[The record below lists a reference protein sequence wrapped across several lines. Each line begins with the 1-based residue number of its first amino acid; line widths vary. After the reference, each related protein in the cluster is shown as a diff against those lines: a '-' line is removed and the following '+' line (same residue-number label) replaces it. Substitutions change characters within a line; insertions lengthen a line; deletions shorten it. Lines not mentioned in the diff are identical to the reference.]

1 MYSKQYDEPWNP
13 KLVDILY
20 KARHGSADEQ
30 TYYSKFGLSAAEW
43 DSTLTDLAQH
53 KDNIVKLFE
62 ERFAFRMI
70 NRETLEQW
78 QIRLQTVLDE
88 EGPRADR
95 AFRLYRLNSADID
108 NMLNGAEQTTF
119 NNLKDE
125 LGGTDRGKTSN
136 VNTPDAV
143 VNASD
148 QYADN
153 LSKSENTYGRTST
166 RTGTITV
173 DKIPEG
179 GTLQSVNT
187 SIGVYRNLE
196 NDFVDRFEKLFMNI
210 FW

>member
-20 KARHGSADEQ
+20 KARHGSTEEQ
-30 TYYSKFGLSAAEW
+30 DYYSKFGLSAAEW
-43 DSTLTDLAQH
+43 DSTLTDLIQH
-53 KDNIVKLFE
+53 RDNIVKLFE

-95 AFRLYRLNSADID
+95 AFRLYRLNKADID
-108 NMLNGAEQTTF
+108 SETGETERTTF
-119 NNLKDE
+119 DNLKDE

-148 QYADN
+148 QYADS
-153 LSKSENTYGRTST
+153 LSKSESTYGRTST
-166 RTGTITV
+166 RTGSV
-173 DKIPEG
+173 LREKYAEG
-179 GTLQSVNT
+179 ALQSVNT

-196 NDFVDRFEKLFMNI
+196 SDFVDRFEKLFMNI